1 VLKFFLVQESPPV
14 PFPFGLSQLL
24 LEHVSKFARLEVT
37 SAGRSLSFYVINYQ
51 RAFAFPSLL
60 FVSGTFLLALVLIV
74 LFLSFSICVIY
85 QLSLILFV
93 FGFLILMLLLSRLG
107 FFRPLLVRGGFF
119 LPFLF

>member
-37 SAGRSLSFYVINYQ
+37 SAGQSLSFYVINYQ

-74 LFLSFSICVIY
+74 LFLSFSTCVIY
-85 QLSLILFV
+85 QLLLILLV
-93 FGFLILMLLLSRLG
+93 FRFLILMLLLSRLG